1 MAEHKH
7 AVVVGALGVIGRYI
21 VERLLTQGGWS
32 VIGLSRRT
40 AESAPNYRHI
50 AVDLLNDE
58 DAAAKLAGLTD
69 ATHVF
74 YAAFQG
80 AAGAAAG
87 YALNIAPNRDMLVNA
102 VTAIDRASPAL
113 RRVVLVTGTKY
124 YGSHLG
130 PFRTPAREGDPRHL
144 GPNYY
149 FDQIDWLA
157 AFQRGRRWDFVEL
170 RPQTLCGFAP
180 GTPMSLAPAIA
191 VYAAISKELGL
202 PLHFPG
208 KPGAY
213 TSIYQVTESAHF
225 ASAAL
230 WAAGEPRCALEAF
243 NITNGDYFRWQN
255 LWPKLAAAFDMRP
268 GDVAATS
275 LTAGMADKAPL
286 WRTMTEKH
294 GLKPYAFDELVAWPF
309 ADYVF
314 GCDWDV
320 MSDVTK
326 SRRFG
331 FHDVVDS
338 EEMLVRLMRQFR
350 AERIVP

>member
-1 MAEHKH
+1 M
-7 AVVVGALGVIGRYI
+7 VRISGRS
-21 VERLLTQGGWS
+21 G
-32 VIGLSRRT
+32 RRR
-40 AESAPNYRHI
+40 AR
-50 AVDLLNDE
+50 
-58 DAAAKLAGLTD
+58 
-69 ATHVF
+69 AT
-74 YAAFQG
+74 
-80 AAGAAAG
+80 
-87 YALNIAPNRDMLVNA
+87 
-102 VTAIDRASPAL
+102 RA
-113 RRVVLVTGTKY
+113 
-124 YGSHLG
+124 
-130 PFRTPAREGDPRHL
+130 TPAPTIISTRSTGS
-144 GPNYY
+144 
-149 FDQIDWLA
+149 A
-157 AFQRGRRWDFVEL
+157 AFQRGKRWDWVEL

-180 GTPMSLAPAIA
+180 GTPMSLAPALA

-213 TSIYQVTESAHF
+213 TSIYQVTESEHF

-230 WAAGEPRCALEAF
+230 WASGEPRCALEAF

-268 GDVAATS
+268 GDVQTTN
-275 LTAGMADKAPL
+275 LTADMADKAPL
-286 WRTMTEKH
+286 WRAMTQTH
-294 GLKPYAFDELVAWPF
+294 GLKPYAWDELVAWPF

-338 EEMLVRLMRQFR
+338 EEMFVRLMRQFR